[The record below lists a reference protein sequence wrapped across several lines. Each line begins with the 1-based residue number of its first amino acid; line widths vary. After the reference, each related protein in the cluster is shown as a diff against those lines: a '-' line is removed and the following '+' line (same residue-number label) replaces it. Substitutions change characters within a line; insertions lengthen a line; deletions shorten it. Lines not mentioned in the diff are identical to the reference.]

1 MEKLS
6 GDRILG
12 AKKSRNTSIQ
22 IVSRQLY
29 SLADEI
35 AHAVAESQGSTVI
48 DDIKAG
54 KYFAWGVFPH
64 AHLHKGRYHVVY
76 VLCRLRGEFHV
87 DF

>member
-1 MEKLS
+1 MVFFLS
-6 GDRILG
+6 MKFFNMPEVCWTR
-12 AKKSRNTSIQ
+12 KSLLT
-22 IVSRQLY
+22 
-29 SLADEI
+29 DEI